1 MALFNC
7 PECNKQISD
16 KALTCIGCGAPVEK
30 FISCPE
36 CNKQVSENAEIC
48 NGCGNPLKT
57 NLEVDEEEFEA
68 NIVIGEPYK
77 PYKLNGLL
85 IAEHDFADLMN
96 WDDAKEACE
105 GLGEGWRLP
114 TRKELYSIMKV
125 QFELEYLK
133 HTSWNFELEE
143 NCNYWSSSEIDES
156 AWCQNFESFCEE
168 MLLIEKTAT
177 LWVRAVQSID
187 LEMDNTINDEEIDFI
202 TAPIELRG
210 LKIASQDFPN
220 AMSWDDAKEACE
232 SLGEGWRL
240 PTKKELNYLYENKV
254 DIGFYEDN
262 YYWSS
267 TQIVYADF
275 VTSWCQHFVSGEMD
289 DSHLKCL
296 LFVRAVMTVDI
307 DDDESHEEEL
317 DIIGEPIKINDLMIA
332 EYDFPYKMD
341 WDDAMQAC
349 KELGEGWRLPTKQE
363 ISIIYQNRN
372 EISYYP
378 DDYYWSATL
387 HDNDTDWAWYQYF
400 EDETP
405 DTIPSTIRDDENYDE
420 ESKTYINH
428 FHKTEW
434 CHVRA
439 VKTYKDNTLKTIGFL
454 ADVLQAV
461 VGR

>member
-57 NLEVDEEEFEA
+57 NLEENEEEDFGYL
-68 NIVIGEPYK
+68 VIGE

-96 WDDAKEACE
+96 WDDAKKACE

-114 TRKELYSIMKV
+114 TRKELYLI
-125 QFELEYLK
+125 QEEEFDLTLK
-133 HTSWNFELEE
+133 QETLGFNQEDETSL
-143 NCNYWSSSEIDES
+143 YWSSSDIDES
-156 AWCQNFESFCEE
+156 ASCQKFEFCGYE

-177 LWVRAVQSID
+177 IWVRAVRSIVEEGD
-187 LEMDNTINDEEIDFI
+187 DINNKEELDYI
-202 TAPIELRG
+202 TYTHELRG
-210 LKIASQDFPN
+210 LKIAFHDFPN
-220 AMSWDDAKEACE
+220 AMCWDDAKEACE
-232 SLGEGWRL
+232 ALGEGWRL
-240 PTKKELNYLYENKV
+240 PTKKELNYLYQNK
-254 DIGFYEDN
+254 DSIGFYEVN

-267 TQIVYADF
+267 TQFVWDDD
-275 VTSWCQHFVSGEMD
+275 VTSWTQHFVSGEMD
-289 DSHLKCL
+289 DSDLKCL
-296 LFVRAVMTVDI
+296 HFVRAVMTVNINDNEL
-307 DDDESHEEEL
+307 DEEEL
-317 DIIGEPIKINDLMIA
+317 DIIGEPIIINDLMIA
-332 EYDFPYKMD
+332 EYDFPDIMD
-341 WDDAMQAC
+341 LDDAVQAC
-349 KELGEGWRLPTKQE
+349 KQLGEGWRLPTKQE

-439 VKTYKDNTLKTIGFL
+439 VKTYKDNTLETINFL
-454 ADVLQAV
+454 ADILEAAV
-461 VGR
+461 GK

>member
-57 NLEVDEEEFEA
+57 NLEENEEEDFGYL
-68 NIVIGEPYK
+68 VIGE

-96 WDDAKEACE
+96 WDDAKKACE

-114 TRKELYSIMKV
+114 TRKELYLI
-125 QFELEYLK
+125 QEEEFDLTLK
-133 HTSWNFELEE
+133 QETLGFNQEDETSL
-143 NCNYWSSSEIDES
+143 YWSSSDIDES
-156 AWCQNFESFCEE
+156 ASCQKFEFCGYE

-177 LWVRAVQSID
+177 IWVRAVRSIVEEGD
-187 LEMDNTINDEEIDFI
+187 DINNKEELDYI
-202 TAPIELRG
+202 TYTHELRG
-210 LKIASQDFPN
+210 LKIAFHDFPN
-220 AMSWDDAKEACE
+220 AMCWDDAKEACE
-232 SLGEGWRL
+232 ALGEGWRL
-240 PTKKELNYLYENKV
+240 PTKKELNYLYQNKDNIGYYEV
-254 DIGFYEDN
+254 DI
-262 YYWSS
+262 YWSS
-267 TQIVYADF
+267 TEIYNDVWYQNFANNDMLI
-275 VTSWCQHFVSGEMD
+275 CGK
-289 DSHLKCL
+289 DSK

-307 DDDESHEEEL
+307 KDDESHEEVL

-332 EYDFPYKMD
+332 EHEFPEKMD
-341 WDDAMQAC
+341 WDDAMKAC
-349 KELGEGWRLPTKQE
+349 KDLGEGWRLPTKQE
-363 ISIIYQNRN
+363 ILMIYQNSN
-372 EISYYP
+372 EISYYL
-378 DDYYWSATL
+378 DDYYWTATI
-387 HDNDTDWAWYQYF
+387 HDIDTEMAWYQYF